1 MKSHGGRS
9 LDSRWRDQY
18 HDSINTLYVNGH
30 VLEQISGELPDTV
43 GDNGIGLV
51 AIVSGGVTHYGL
63 A

>member
-1 MKSHGGRS
+1 M
-9 LDSRWRDQY
+9 DSRWRDQY